1 MTKCLLC
8 QESMP
13 SLFSIED
20 FVAFKPIK
28 EPSLCSSCWQAFDW
42 IKGKTCQQC
51 GRSMDIQTDNYCKD
65 CLKWQAQGWH
75 FHNHALMHYDDAFKA
90 WLHQFKRLGDVRLAP
105 SFYQVLQDFHKTQAG
120 AIWLPL
126 PSSEANY
133 RKRGFHQTECILEA
147 VGIPYAQAFLP
158 SQAKGAKQ
166 ALKGRQARLQADRG
180 IQLVPDFSYAK
191 DQSFILFDD
200 VYTTGATMYA
210 CYQALKQAGYQNLS
224 GFSLA
229 R

>member
-1 MTKCLLC
+1 
-8 QESMP
+8 
-13 SLFSIED
+13 
-20 FVAFKPIK
+20 
-28 EPSLCSSCWQAFDW
+28 
-42 IKGKTCQQC
+42 
-51 GRSMDIQTDNYCKD
+51 MDIQTDNYCKD